1 MQRGRIL
8 VTADPTELQTDPAGV
23 VDVFA
28 ALSRQFYWADTV
40 IVGSEQAWGEDECE
54 VLEGEIVA

>member
-1 MQRGRIL
+1 MQRDRIL
-8 VTADPTELQTDPAGV
+8 VTADPGELQTDPAGV

-40 IVGSEQAWGEDECE
+40 IVGPQQAWSEDERE